1 MTILINKGQSNTFAL
16 DNLDNKALTVGFS
29 YVFEFING
37 QSKQSQKLTIAPTTT
52 SNVSEFVLVE
62 GVDITFANKGSYEYI
77 LREDDTNELCRGKMK
92 VVGVNTSKPSP
103 TLNKTYVVYEQ

>member
-29 YVFEFING
+29 YVFEYING

-52 SNVSEFVLVE
+52 SNVSEFVLAMQAIDAAKVTTEVE
-62 GVDITFANKGSYEYI
+62 
-77 LREDDTNELCRGKMK
+77 
-92 VVGVNTSKPSP
+92 PS
-103 TLNKTYVVYEQ
+103 E